1 MDYSE
6 RLNITVT
13 VDNTHKHSYGSEWKM
28 DESSHWHECS
38 CGAVSDKS
46 GHDWKVEN
54 AKDATATVSGYTG
67 DKICQVCGY
76 TVKGTEIPATGT
88 TTPVKPGDGDSTN
101 SGNGTNADSTKPGNG
116 TNADSVNSGNGTN
129 TDATKPNG
137 TTADATKP
145 ENGTV
150 TDLTN
155 SNEDG
160 NKNAD
165 GLQTGDNNNLWMWFV
180 ALFISGGAGVTIYSR
195 KKKYVK

>member
-1 MDYSE
+1 
-6 RLNITVT
+6 
-13 VDNTHKHSYGSEWKM
+13 M
-28 DESSHWHECS
+28 DESSHWHECR

-101 SGNGTNADSTKPGNG
+101 SGNGTDADSTKPGNG
-116 TNADSVNSGNGTN
+116 TDADSTKPGNGTN
-129 TDATKPNG
+129 TDATKPNETMTDATKLGG

-145 ENGTV
+145 ENGTQSV
-150 TDLTN
+150 DVVCCIVYIRWSWCNHIFQKEKICEIRFCSQFIRKRLLRPIWPG
-155 SNEDG
+155 SRFL
-160 NKNAD
+160 KN
-165 GLQTGDNNNLWMWFV
+165 V
-180 ALFISGGAGVTIYSR
+180 
-195 KKKYVK
+195 KYVFKCF